1 MNMIVLEIPLKNP
14 TTRYS
19 AFMLH
24 VALSSTRSWQNPL
37 ERIALFLKSS
47 GTDIKSTDYNQPPL
61 SNLCNVTV
69 SNGTAATVC
78 ISRFLLVSRRFV
90 MY

>member
-24 VALSSTRSWQNPL
+24 VALSSTHSWQNPL
-37 ERIALFLKSS
+37 ERIALFLKVQRHRYKIH
-47 GTDIKSTDYNQPPL
+47 GLQPT
-61 SNLCNVTV
+61 TV
-69 SNGTAATVC
+69 E
-78 ISRFLLVSRRFV
+78 
-90 MY
+90 